1 LNPEEAAMI
10 DIMQMME
17 NPEAGA
23 EYVTDNYLYDYHND
37 LLIMSTT
44 ESELLVAYNLF
55 DRDRFKT

>member
-1 LNPEEAAMI
+1 MI